1 MYEILHETPGS
12 SQYVKEQVL
21 EENSAISEGHIYLI
35 IDSHAHMDKLLGLPP
50 KVWMTP
56 EKLVQIADRLGIA
69 KVCVSSLKALTYDF
83 YEGNEDVV
91 KAMNR
96 HPGRILGYVVVNP
109 RFGVEAVEE
118 VRKRLSIDGM
128 IGIKLYG
135 PAHLCPSSDESL
147 FPVVEEAIR
156 QKVPL
161 LIHPYHPTDPSGGV
175 EEIVKL
181 AAEFPEAQ
189 IIMPHMGATLTEGGD
204 WITAI
209 HKIRRHENVLVDT
222 CTSTLDA
229 GMVEKAV
236 EVLGPTRVLFAT
248 DAGFLDPPAQ
258 LARVMSAELTE
269 KDKRMVL
276 GENATRIFGL
286 AEDT

>member
-1 MYEILHETPGS
+1 M
-12 SQYVKEQVL
+12 
-21 EENSAISEGHIYLI
+21 I
-35 IDSHAHMDKLLGLPP
+35 IDAHAHMDKILSLPP

-56 EKLVQIADRLGIA
+56 EKLVETADRLGIA
-69 KVCVSSLKALTYDF
+69 KMCVSSLKALTYDF
-83 YEGNEDVV
+83 YEGNADVV
-91 KAMNR
+91 QAMIR
-96 HPGRILGYVVVNP
+96 HPERILGYVVVNP
-109 RFGVEAVEE
+109 RFGADAVEE
-118 VRKRLSIDGM
+118 VKKRLIMDGM
-128 IGIKLYG
+128 VGVKLYG

-147 FPVVEEAIR
+147 YPIVEETMR
-156 QKVPL
+156 LKVPL

-181 AAEFPEAQ
+181 ATAFPEAQ

-209 HKIRRHENVLVDT
+209 QTLRRHENVLVDT
-222 CTSTLDA
+222 CTSTVDA

-236 EVLGPTRVLFAT
+236 EVLGPERVLFGT

-258 LARVMSAELTE
+258 LAKVQSAELTE

-276 GENATRIFGL
+276 GENAARIFRL
-286 AEDT
+286 A